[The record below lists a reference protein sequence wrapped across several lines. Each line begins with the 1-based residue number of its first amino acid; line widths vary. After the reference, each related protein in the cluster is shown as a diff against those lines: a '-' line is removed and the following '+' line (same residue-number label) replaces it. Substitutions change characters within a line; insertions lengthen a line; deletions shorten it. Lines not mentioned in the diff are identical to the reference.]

1 MAERPGREQVDA
13 FVRSYQ
19 TLLRSTGEVRVA
31 GLLAPYLDMAP
42 TLHARAPSPSEVDA
56 AALTYVGL
64 RLPACMPRVRL
75 VILSASPD
83 ALAERGYTISEWQ
96 SVEAR
101 ARRRRQFFDGDDT
114 LAMLI
119 ASPSDVDDILPS
131 LIAYE
136 LEWNKIYDLLL
147 RDKALAGLVERA
159 AAGEVHPR
167 DTARVAQALG
177 LTQDEVDRLDL
188 VLDGGVWK
196 TLCSIGRQRR
206 RLAVRM
212 VG

>member
-1 MAERPGREQVDA
+1 MAERPGREQVEA

-31 GLLAPYLDMAP
+31 GLLAPYLEMAP
-42 TLHARAPSPSEVDA
+42 TLHLKATSPSEVDA
-56 AALTYVGL
+56 AALTYVGM
-64 RLPACMPRVRL
+64 RLPPCMPRVRL
-75 VILSASPD
+75 VLLSANPD
-83 ALAERGYTISEWQ
+83 ALADRGYVISEWQ

-136 LEWNKIYDLLL
+136 LEWNKVYDLLM

-159 AAGEVHPR
+159 AAGDVHPG
-167 DTARVAQALG
+167 DTARLAQAFG
-177 LTQDEVDRLDL
+177 LNQDEVDRLDL
-188 VLDGGVWK
+188 VFDGGLWK
-196 TLCSIGRQRR
+196 MLC
-206 RLAVRM
+206 
-212 VG
+212 